1 MVRGGHE
8 QSSSG
13 ITFEQRDELVH
24 CNEEGIQHILR
35 IVAIF
40 SGRIAV
46 WASRALLDGGWAMR
60 GDSIGLCRCQVGCR
74 TRPAVSQNMRGDE
87 PIDPAA

>member
-24 CNEEGIQHILR
+24 CNEVGIQHILR

-46 WASRALLDGGWAMR
+46 WAMR